1 MRVLAVTRTWWAP
14 ASGWSTS
21 CVAKRGLAWVFGD
34 GSARLNPIHGADL
47 AAVALGNAPRVTG
60 APLWLVDAALP
71 AMKPVNR
78 R

>member
-1 MRVLAVTRTWWAP
+1 
-14 ASGWSTS
+14 
-21 CVAKRGLAWVFGD
+21 VAKRGLAWVFGD